1 MGPAHPAVRVR
12 RQADRVLGR
21 VLRGVLGLGEAL
33 GPRHPGWYLLL
44 LAPEKPA
51 VEQRKRSGTGHLP
64 GLSETWG
71 HFGQELRAGF
81 QGPGSADHLELK
93 RTSLSRSPS
102 SLLPE
107 QKAPRPAPALREESL
122 LPEAPKPRP
131 FSRHPNAHGH
141 HPTTHILSLVHP
153 NTLLP
158 VSGCGRAWLP
168 LHHPW
173 SLTVSSQSLS
183 PP

>member
-21 VLRGVLGLGEAL
+21 VLSGVLGLREAL

-51 VEQRKRSGTGHLP
+51 AEQRKCSGTGHLP

-71 HFGQELRAGF
+71 HFGQERRVGF
-81 QGPGSADHLELK
+81 QGSGRADHLELK

-102 SLLPE
+102 SFLPE
-107 QKAPRPAPALREESL
+107 LSPRPAPALREDSF

-131 FSRHPNAHGH
+131 FSRHPKANGH

-173 SLTVSSQSLS
+173 SLSVSSQSLS
-183 PP
+183 PL